1 MLLCLSSDFLR
12 TDQEDLRQ
20 DMEQPDRE
28 LTDSTVVTQL
38 LL

>member
-12 TDQEDLRQ
+12 SDQEDLRQ